1 MDIATPAGVLIGALL
16 MIVSIILGG
25 GVSGIAGFINI
36 PSVMIVIGGTISA
49 TLVRYPLQVVT
60 GLVSLIMK
68 TIFVKVPSPQ
78 AEVQNLIEYAKL
90 ARKEGLLALEGRV
103 ADIKDAFLSKS
114 IQLLVDGTDADGLR
128 SILEKEIDNIRG
140 RHNKGKGVLESMGVV
155 APAFG
160 MIGTL
165 IGLVLMLRELDDP
178 SKIGVGMATALLT
191 TLYGVIVANLL
202 FLPMSGKLDIRS
214 KEETLLKELIVE
226 GVVSIQSGDN
236 PSIVEEKLKGFL
248 SPAQRKD
255 KKMEALKDTIR
266 SSGATK

>member
-1 MDIATPAGVLIGALL
+1 MDIATPAGMLIGAVLL
-16 MIVSIILGG
+16 IVSIILGG
-25 GVSGIAGFINI
+25 GMSGIIGFINI

-60 GLVSLIMK
+60 GLVGLSMK
-68 TIFVKVPSPQ
+68 TIFIKLSSPQ
-78 AEVQNLIEYAKL
+78 AEMQRLIEYAKL
-90 ARKEGLLALEGRV
+90 ARREGLLALESKV
-103 ADIKDAFLSKS
+103 VDIKDAFLSKS

-128 SILEKEIDNIRG
+128 AILEKEIDNVRG
-140 RHNKGKGVLESMGVV
+140 RHTKGKGVLESMGVV

-191 TLYGVIVANLL
+191 TLYGVIVANLIL
-202 FLPMSGKLDIRS
+202 LPMSGKLDIRS
-214 KEETLLKELIVE
+214 KEEILLKELVVE
-226 GVVSIQSGDN
+226 GVVAIQSGDN

-248 SPAQRKD
+248 SPSQRKE
-255 KKMEALKDTIR
+255 KKMEALKDQIR
-266 SSGATK
+266 NAGTS

>member
-1 MDIATPAGVLIGALL
+1 M
-16 MIVSIILGG
+16 
-25 GVSGIAGFINI
+25 
-36 PSVMIVIGGTISA
+36 
-49 TLVRYPLQVVT
+49 
-60 GLVSLIMK
+60 
-68 TIFVKVPSPQ
+68 
-78 AEVQNLIEYAKL
+78 
-90 ARKEGLLALEGRV
+90 LALENKIV
-103 ADIKDAFLSKS
+103 DIKDTFLSKS

-128 SILEKEIDNIRG
+128 AILEKEIDNIRG
-140 RHNKGKGVLESMGVV
+140 RHTKGKGVLESMGVV

-191 TLYGVIVANLL
+191 TLYGVIVANLF
-202 FLPMSGKLDIRS
+202 FLPMSGKLDVRS

-248 SPAQRKD
+248 SPAERKD

-266 SSGATK
+266 SAGATK

>member
-1 MDIATPAGVLIGALL
+1 MDIATPAGILIGALL
-16 MIVSIILGG
+16 LIVSIILGG
-25 GVSGIAGFINI
+25 GMAGIAGFINI
-36 PSVMIVIGGTISA
+36 PSLMIVVGGTIAA
-49 TLVRYPLQVVT
+49 TLVRYPLQIVT

-68 TIFVKVPSPQ
+68 TIFIKVSSPSV
-78 AEVQNLIEYAKL
+78 EMQNLIEYAKL
-90 ARKEGLLALEGRV
+90 ARREGLLALEGKV

-128 SILEKEIDNIRG
+128 TILEKEIDNLRA
-140 RHNKGKGVLESMGVV
+140 RHSRGKGVLESMGVV

-160 MIGTL
+160 MMGTL

-191 TLYGVIVANLL
+191 TLYGVIVANLV
-202 FLPMSGKLDIRS
+202 FLPLSGKLEVRS
-214 KEETLLKELIVE
+214 KEEILLKELVLE

-248 SPAQRKD
+248 SPAERKD
-255 KKMEALKDTIR
+255 KKLDQLKENIKK
-266 SSGATK
+266 AT

>member
-1 MDIATPAGVLIGALL
+1 MDIATPAGILIGALL
-16 MIVSIILGG
+16 LIVSIILGG
-25 GVSGIAGFINI
+25 GMAGIAGFINI
-36 PSVMIVIGGTISA
+36 PSLMIVVGGTIAA
-49 TLVRYPLQVVT
+49 TLVRYPLQIVT

-68 TIFVKVPSPQ
+68 TIFIKISSPSV
-78 AEVQNLIEYAKL
+78 EMQNLIEYAKL
-90 ARKEGLLALEGRV
+90 ARREGLLALEGKV

-128 SILEKEIDNIRG
+128 TILEKEIDNLRA
-140 RHNKGKGVLESMGVV
+140 RHSRGKGVLESMGVV

-160 MIGTL
+160 MMGTL

-191 TLYGVIVANLL
+191 TLYGVIVANLV
-202 FLPMSGKLDIRS
+202 FLPLSGKLEVRS
-214 KEETLLKELIVE
+214 KEEVLLKELVLE

-248 SPAQRKD
+248 SPAERKD
-255 KKMEALKDTIR
+255 KKLDQLKENIKK
-266 SSGATK
+266 AT